1 MCNKVHQLME
11 ALVDNSVDFAGICET
26 WLTEASSPITAVIK
40 SFGFSILHNFRKEKK
55 GGGTALIYKSCFKLS
70 VVRSK
75 VHTKSFEYTAA
86 TIKTGNVK
94 SNVMFIIL
102 YRPGQ
107 MCSQFNQELDALL
120 ADLTPRCDCL
130 VLAGDLNIHF
140 DHSANKLYKQSHD
153 VILSYGMK
161 KLISEATHIG
171 GGSLDQVFTLSQDNQ
186 LECVVKIDNMNTL
199 GSDHFPVFCTF
210 KLIFEKKF
218 FKSINYRKLK
228 DVNTEVFSEQLLKIV
243 DDITVSGSFKSA
255 VSSLTDQSLELLE
268 QHAPLVSKRIS
279 VVTTAPWFDKE
290 YRELRTLRR
299 KAESAWKKSQTETT
313 MVIYKDLCKSCSTL
327 ARKKKKAHFS
337 AVVDRAEGNPRTL
350 YQIVNK
356 ELDRKQSKKL
366 PDFTDNIVELTST
379 FNSFFSDKIEK
390 IRKNMTEDTTPTLS
404 AFPQSANNTFLSDFE
419 PTTLEEI
426 KEIIS
431 DTGIKCSPADLLP
444 QQLFKDNINILLP
457 VIVKLVNI
465 SLLSGNIDG
474 VKLAD
479 IVPLL
484 KDDSLDPNIL
494 KNFRPVSNLTFIGKL
509 IERVVLKRLND
520 HLSANNLHCP
530 DQSAYRKNHSTET
543 LLVRIWNDL
552 LIATDEKKATVVML
566 LDLSAAFD
574 TVDHGL
580 LLRILKKEI
589 GLRGN
594 ALQWFES
601 FLTGRAQRIRLGH
614 YVSEEILIKFGV
626 PQGSVLGPVLFNIY
640 IRSIYG
646 CVKAL
651 GFNIHGYADD
661 HQVIKS
667 FGAASQS
674 LTLIY
679 DIDLCFQKIK
689 HWMNQ
694 YYLQLNDSKTQ
705 IIIFGST
712 RVLNDIQ
719 IHGVNFTSG
728 AAVRFIPCVKNL
740 GIHMD
745 SRLTLADQV
754 VNLKKKSF
762 MTIRNICKIRF
773 LLSKEQL
780 RVIVNSLVVSCLDYC
795 NGLFYGICEKLLM
808 QLQLVQNAAAKAITG
823 KYKHDHLCND
833 LRELHW
839 LDVRKR
845 IIFKIGLLAYKSVNG
860 LAPVYL
866 QELFRY
872 CHHGHTLQ
880 LMVPQVNSKYGQR
893 SFSVVGPKLFNK
905 LPTYVKTALNV
916 DIFKTELKTYL
927 FNLSREDIRK
937 LV

>member
-1 MCNKVHQLME
+1 ME

-26 WLTEASSPITAVIK
+26 WLTEASSPVTAVIK

-55 GGGTALIYKSCFKLS
+55 GGGTALIYKSCFKLT
-70 VVRSK
+70 VVRSE
-75 VHTKSFEYTAA
+75 VPTKSFEYTAA

-94 SNVMFIIL
+94 SNVMFVIL

-120 ADLTPRCDCL
+120 ADLTLRCDCL

-140 DHSANKLYKQSHD
+140 DHTANKLYKQSLD
-153 VILSYGMK
+153 VLFSYGMK

-186 LECVVKIDNMNTL
+186 LECAVRIDDMNTL
-199 GSDHFPVFCTF
+199 GSDHYPVFCTF

-218 FKSINYRKLK
+218 FKNINYRKLK
-228 DVNTEVFSEQLLKIV
+228 DVNTELFAEQLLNIV
-243 DDITVSGSFKSA
+243 DDITVSGSFQSA
-255 VSSLTDQSLELLE
+255 LSSLTKQSLQLLE
-268 QHAPLVSKRIS
+268 QHAPFVSKRIS

-290 YRELRTLRR
+290 YRDLRTLRR
-299 KAESAWKKSQTETT
+299 KAESAWKKSQTDATL
-313 MVIYKDLCKSCSTL
+313 VIYKDLCNECSKL
-327 ARKKKKAHFS
+327 AHKKKKAHFS
-337 AVVDRAEGNPRTL
+337 DVVDHAQGNPRTL

-356 ELDRKQSKKL
+356 ELDRKQTKKL
-366 PDFTDNIVELTST
+366 PDFTDNITELAST

-390 IRKNMTEDTTPTLS
+390 IRKNMTPTENTTPTHPV
-404 AFPQSANNTFLSDFE
+404 FPQSTQNKSFLSDFE

-465 SLLSGNIDG
+465 SLLSGNVDG

-580 LLRILKKEI
+580 LLRILKNEI

-594 ALQWFES
+594 ALLWFES
-601 FLTGRAQRIRLGH
+601 FLTGRVQRIRLGH
-614 YVSEEILIKFGV
+614 IVSEEILIKFGV
-626 PQGSVLGPVLFNIY
+626 PQGSVLGPVLFNLY
-640 IRSIYG
+640 IRSIYA

-661 HQVIKS
+661 HQVIRS
-667 FGAASQS
+667 FGLDS
-674 LTLIY
+674 LGRTLIY
-679 DIDLCFQKIK
+679 DIDVCFQKIK

-719 IHGVNFTSG
+719 LHGVNFTTG
-728 AAVRFIPCVKNL
+728 ASVRFVQCVKNL

-745 SRLTLADQV
+745 SRLTL
-754 VNLKKKSF
+754 
-762 MTIRNICKIRF
+762 
-773 LLSKEQL
+773 
-780 RVIVNSLVVSCLDYC
+780 
-795 NGLFYGICEKLLM
+795 
-808 QLQLVQNAAAKAITG
+808 
-823 KYKHDHLCND
+823 
-833 LRELHW
+833 
-839 LDVRKR
+839 
-845 IIFKIGLLAYKSVNG
+845 
-860 LAPVYL
+860 
-866 QELFRY
+866 
-872 CHHGHTLQ
+872 
-880 LMVPQVNSKYGQR
+880 
-893 SFSVVGPKLFNK
+893 
-905 LPTYVKTALNV
+905 
-916 DIFKTELKTYL
+916 
-927 FNLSREDIRK
+927 ED
-937 LV
+937 